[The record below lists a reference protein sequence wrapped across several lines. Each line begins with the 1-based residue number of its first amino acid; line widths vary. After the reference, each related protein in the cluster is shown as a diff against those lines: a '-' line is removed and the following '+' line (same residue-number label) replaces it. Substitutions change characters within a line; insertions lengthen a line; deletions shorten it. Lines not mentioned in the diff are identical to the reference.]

1 MSICRQSVAS
11 AVPAMVAVAAVVLD
25 LASVPA
31 AVVLAAVVRPAVV
44 RAAAL
49 EAAATATQVRCRVN
63 VTDPARREATVLRN
77 PRRRPLDSR
86 AELSTGE
93 SRTALHTT
101 RVPIRQAFHPR

>member
-31 AVVLAAVVRPAVV
+31 AVVLAAVVR
-44 RAAAL
+44 AAAL

-63 VTDPARREATVLRN
+63 VTDPARREATVLLN